1 MALLYKHLTV
11 ISSKA
16 RDGILL
22 SCHRFCAYLVP
33 AYCDSAQHSVCESPR
48 LVVLRLPL
56 DYHGMPVAGKMG
68 FTSFWWH
75 LASLVSES

>member
-48 LVVLRLPL
+48 LVMLRLPL

-68 FTSFWWH
+68 FTSF
-75 LASLVSES
+75 